1 MKHTEAELKKLKN
14 HHIEMWNL
22 VETQVRGAFEALATA
37 DADKAREI
45 MARERVV
52 NAQELVVDHHCE
64 NFIALFAPVAIDLRF
79 VLSLLKITNN
89 LERIGDF
96 ARSVAHFVLY
106 QQQGPLD
113 TDLAQKLRLEEMMR
127 ISVEMLATAREALVS
142 ESSAEACKVLT
153 QDQTIDEING
163 KAVEVLAQYITAHPD
178 RTIEALHLHAI
189 IRRIERIGDRASNI
203 AEDVVFFVDAK
214 ELRHAEKL

>member
-1 MKHTEAELKKLKN
+1 MKHTENELKQLKN

-22 VETQVRGAFEALATA
+22 VQTQVEGAFEALRTA

-52 NAQELVVDHHCE
+52 NAQELIVDHHCE
-64 NFIALFAPVAIDLRF
+64 NFIALFAPVAVDLRF
-79 VLSLLKITNN
+79 VLALLKITNN

-106 QQQGPLD
+106 QQRGPLD
-113 TDLAQKLRLEEMMR
+113 AELAKKLQLDQMM
-127 ISVEMLATAREALVS
+127 SLSTEMLSAARAALVG
-142 ESSAEACKVLT
+142 ESSAEAVKVLAM
-153 QDQTIDEING
+153 DETIDRING
-163 KAVEVLAQYITAHPD
+163 QAVEVLAEYIAAHPD
-178 RTIEALHLHAI
+178 RAVEALHLHAI
-189 IRRIERIGDRASNI
+189 VRRIERIGDRASNI

-214 ELRHAEKL
+214 ELRHSEKK